1 MLNIFLLDVN
11 FDKFTIELYFLLV
24 SFMVAKF
31 FKNQGLLDMSKISSF
46 CCIKLYTENNFMD
59 QIYIYI

>member
-31 FKNQGLLDMSKISSF
+31 FKNQGLLDMSLIKCLNFKFLLYKIMHR
-46 CCIKLYTENNFMD
+46 K
-59 QIYIYI
+59 